1 MPRDIK
7 GGNGNMKNI
16 DQLKQL
22 ARDQKVSRREFM
34 STVTAM
40 GVTVAAA
47 STMWSSSVQAA
58 PKRGGKMRMGSAHG
72 NTTDTLDPSTFNN
85 GGIIQQGYAMRNHL
99 SEVDNNG
106 TLIPEL
112 SSGWEASDD
121 ATEWVFTLRKGVEFH
136 NGKTMDAND
145 VISSMNYHRGKDSK
159 SAAKP
164 LLAPVT
170 ELKAD
175 GKDKVVFKLS
185 GGSADFPYIVSD
197 YHLAIMPADASG
209 KVDWQSGVGTGAY
222 IKEKFEP
229 GVRSTYKRN
238 PNYFK
243 AGRGHFDEVEFL
255 TITDVVA
262 RTNALTT
269 GEIDAMSRC
278 DLKTVHLLKRRKG
291 VKVEEVTGT
300 LHYTI
305 PMHTD
310 VAPFDNNHVR
320 MALKYALDRE
330 VLLKTILRGH
340 GVVGNDHPISTAN
353 RFHNGDLPQRS
364 YDLDK
369 AKFHMKKAGLT
380 SLSVDLSAADA
391 AFVGA
396 VDAAVLYKEHAA
408 KAGININVVREPSD
422 GYWSNV
428 WLKKPWCMVYWGGRP
443 IEDMMFSQSLATGAD
458 WNESH
463 FSHKRFMELLVKARA
478 ELDEPKRRAMYYE
491 MQKIVNMEGGTVV
504 PLFANYVFAM
514 SDKVHHD
521 PKMAG
526 NWDMDGDKSL
536 ERWWFG

>member
-1 MPRDIK
+1 MKQIDKKQAELKELAQK
-7 GGNGNMKNI
+7 GRI
-16 DQLKQL
+16 
-22 ARDQKVSRREFM
+22 SRRDFM
-34 STVTAM
+34 AKAAAM

-47 STMWSSSVQAA
+47 TTLWSDNVKAA
-58 PKRGGKMRMGSAHG
+58 PKRGGKARIGSAHG
-72 NTTDTLDPSTFNN
+72 NTTDTLDPGTFNN
-85 GGIIQQGYAMRNHL
+85 GGIIHQGFGMRNHL
-99 SEVDNNG
+99 TEVNNDG
-106 TLIPEL
+106 SLIPEL
-112 SSGWEASDD
+112 CEKWEASDD
-121 ATEWVFTLRKGVEFH
+121 ATEWTFTLRKGVEFH
-136 NGKTMDAND
+136 NGKTLDTND
-145 VISSMNYHRGKDSK
+145 IIASMNHHRGKDSK

-164 LLAPVT
+164 LLAPVK

-175 GKDKVVFKLS
+175 GPNKVVFKLS
-185 GGSADFPYIVSD
+185 GGSADFPFVVSD
-197 YHLAIMPADASG
+197 YHLAIMPADKEG
-209 KVDWQSGVGTGAY
+209 KVDWQSGIGTGAY
-222 IKEKFEP
+222 AVQKFEP
-229 GVRSTYKRN
+229 GVRSTFKRH

-269 GEIDAMSRC
+269 GEIDMMSRC

-291 VKVEEVTGT
+291 INVEEVTGT

-310 VAPFDNNHVR
+310 VAPFDNNDVR

-353 RFHNGDLPQRS
+353 RFHNGDLPQRK

-369 AKFHMKKAGLT
+369 AKFHLKKSGL
-380 SLSVDLSAADA
+380 SSISVDLSAADA

-443 IEDMMFSQSLATGAD
+443 IEDMMFSQSLAEGAD

-463 FSHKRFMELLVKARA
+463 FSHKRFNELLVAARA
-478 ELDEPKRRAMYYE
+478 ELNEAKRRAMYYE
-491 MQKIVNMEGGTVV
+491 MQEIVNMEGGTVV
-504 PLFANYVFAM
+504 PLFANYVFAS
-514 SDKVHHD
+514 SDKITHD
-521 PKMAG
+521 KKMAG
-526 NWDMDGDKSL
+526 NWDMDGDKAI
-536 ERWWFG
+536 ERWWFK

>member
-1 MPRDIK
+1 MKQIDMKQAELTDLAKK
-7 GGNGNMKNI
+7 GRI
-16 DQLKQL
+16 
-22 ARDQKVSRREFM
+22 SRRDFM
-34 STVTAM
+34 AKATAM
-40 GVTVAAA
+40 GVTAALA
-47 STMWSSSVQAA
+47 TSVWNNSAQAA
-58 PKRGGKMRMGSAHG
+58 PKRGGTMRFGSGHG
-72 NTTDTLDPSTFNN
+72 STTDTLDPGTFAN
-85 GGIIQQGYAMRNHL
+85 GGIIHQGYGMRNHL
-99 SEVDNNG
+99 TEVNNDG

-112 SSGWEASDD
+112 SEGWEASDD
-121 ATEWVFTLRKGVEFH
+121 ASEWVFNLRKGVEFH
-136 NGKTMDAND
+136 NGKSLEPQD
-145 VISSMNYHRGKDSK
+145 VIDSINHHRGKDSK

-164 LLAPVT
+164 LLAAIT

-185 GGSADFPYIVSD
+185 GGNADFPFTVSD
-197 YHLAIMPADASG
+197 YHLAIMPSKGNG
-209 KVDWQSGVGTGAY
+209 KVDWQSGIGTGAY
-222 IKEKFEP
+222 VKQKFEP
-229 GVRSTYKRN
+229 GVRATYKRN

-243 AGRGHFDEVEFL
+243 SGRGNFDEVEFL
-255 TITDVVA
+255 TIGDVVA
-262 RTNALTT
+262 RTNALAT
-269 GEIDAMSRC
+269 GEIDAMNRC
-278 DLKTVHLLKRRKG
+278 DLKTVHLLKRNKK

-310 VAPFDNNHVR
+310 VAPFDNNDVR
-320 MALKYALDRE
+320 MALKYSLDRD
-330 VLLKTILRGH
+330 VLLQVILKGH

-353 RFHNGDLPQRS
+353 RYHNNKLPQRK

-369 AKFHMKKAGLT
+369 AKFHLKKAGLT

-396 VDAAVLYKEHAA
+396 VDAAVLYKEQAA
-408 KAGININVVREPSD
+408 KAGININVVREPAD

-443 IEDMMFSQSLATGAD
+443 TEDMMFSQSLAAGAD

-463 FSHKRFMELLVKARA
+463 FQHKHFNELLVQARA
-478 ELDEPKRRAMYYE
+478 ELDEAKRRAMYIE
-491 MQKIVNMEGGTVV
+491 MQTIVNMEGATVV

-514 SDKVHHD
+514 STKVHHD

-526 NWDMDGDKSL
+526 NWDMDGDKAM